1 MIKKKKCWKRRG
13 KEFNRKSHAWH
24 NIIGWSCTIADPRIP
39 GTLLPPNSRKVK
51 KKLIKNLKSPLK
63 LQKNPSQFPALFS
76 FFYFS
81 LYSARLSL
89 STLWSL
95 KWRRNPKNVRTM
107 NWFLLWYRLSGEK
120 MQTATQQIPTFVSS
134 ENPFPTPKPV
144 TDGPTATNQRW
155 LLPFPFHY
163 YLIGFKIFVFVFL
176 NVLFFYFWFRVRWR
190 ERR

>member
-1 MIKKKKCWKRRG
+1 MMKKKKCWKRRG

-81 LYSARLSL
+81 LYSLNSLKSQMAKKSKERENEELISPLVPTKRRKNANRDTTNSDVCFVGKPLSDTEASDRWPHRYQSKVASPFSLSL
-89 STLWSL
+89 L
-95 KWRRNPKNVRTM
+95 PH
-107 NWFLLWYRLSGEK
+107 WFQNLRFCFS
-120 MQTATQQIPTFVSS
+120 
-134 ENPFPTPKPV
+134 
-144 TDGPTATNQRW
+144 
-155 LLPFPFHY
+155 
-163 YLIGFKIFVFVFL
+163 
-176 NVLFFYFWFRVRWR
+176 
-190 ERR
+190 